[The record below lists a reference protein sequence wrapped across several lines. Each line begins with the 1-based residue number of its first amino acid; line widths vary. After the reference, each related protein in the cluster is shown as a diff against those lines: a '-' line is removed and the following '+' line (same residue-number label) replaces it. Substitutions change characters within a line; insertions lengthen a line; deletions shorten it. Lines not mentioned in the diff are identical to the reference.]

1 MGKPHAPCIHA
12 SRRPHETEDGWECHA
27 LRECILCSGRGAA
40 HFLQSHQVL
49 RKVWPQGASRDT
61 RSPEAVSV
69 LMAGSIQRPP
79 GVLMFLQIT
88 TSQVYVYFKSSQ
100 ITICEM
106 RPTRPRRSPASR
118 SRAASPREDWIER
131 IPRIKP
137 HSKIISHSIV
147 ALMSGLISSKARSDA
162 CPRHRVV
169 TARSQPKSRP
179 RVPGVEHV

>member
-1 MGKPHAPCIHA
+1 
-12 SRRPHETEDGWECHA
+12 
-27 LRECILCSGRGAA
+27 
-40 HFLQSHQVL
+40 
-49 RKVWPQGASRDT
+49 
-61 RSPEAVSV
+61 
-69 LMAGSIQRPP
+69 
-79 GVLMFLQIT
+79 MFLQIT
-88 TSQVYVYFKSSQ
+88 TIEVYVYFKSSQ

-137 HSKIISHSIV
+137 HSKIIFTIV
-147 ALMSGLISSKARSDA
+147 ALMSGLISSDAWSDA
-162 CPRHRVV
+162 CPRHCVV